1 MLYPSRVVLK
11 CFISQMNDALMKCLH
26 PLMNYPQLLVLGIIF
41 AVKRKERCIENENKI
56 RTFTLTLKTFKK

>member
-1 MLYPSRVVLK
+1 
-11 CFISQMNDALMKCLH
+11 MNDALMKCLH

-56 RTFTLTLKTFKK
+56 RTFTMTLKTFKK